1 MKAVTKKSSLIN
13 FDNVGLRINDRWLVR
28 GVDMTISS
36 GEIVT
41 LIGPNGSGK
50 TTTAKLT
57 LGIHKPSEGNI
68 SRSTDTKIG
77 YLPQKINMDPSI
89 PMTVIRF
96 MCLVNNLSQEQIEY
110 ALEMTKVN
118 HLKNKQISNLSGGE
132 LQRVM
137 LARVYASKPNLIV
150 LDEPI
155 QGVDINGEIAIYE
168 IIKNMSK
175 ELNAGIL
182 LISHDLH
189 MVMASSD
196 RVLCLNGY
204 VCCSGTPKVVV
215 SSTEYIE
222 LFGTRASKELAFYTH
237 SHNSVSDES
246 YHADSQH
253 NKAGE
258 SP

>member
-1 MKAVTKKSSLIN
+1 MQALHKKSSLIN
-13 FDNVGLRINDRWLVR
+13 FDNVGLRINDSWLVR
-28 GVDMTISS
+28 GVDMTIST
-36 GEIVT
+36 GEIIT

-57 LGIHKPSEGNI
+57 LGIHKPSEGTI
-68 SRSTDTKIG
+68 SRSTNIKIG
-77 YLPQKINMDPSI
+77 YLPQKINIDPSI
-89 PMTVIRF
+89 PMSVIRF
-96 MCLVNNLSQEQIEY
+96 MCLVNNIPQEQIEY
-110 ALEMTKVN
+110 ALEITKVN
-118 HLKNKQISNLSGGE
+118 HLKNKQIRTLSGGE

-137 LARVYASKPNLIV
+137 LARVFASKPNLIV

-215 SSTEYIE
+215 SSAEYIE
-222 LFGTRASKELAFYTH
+222 LFGSRASKELALYPH
-237 SHNSVSDES
+237 SNNSVSDEF
-246 YHADSQH
+246 YPADSQH
-253 NKAGE
+253 NKA
-258 SP
+258 SDST